1 MLLRLH
7 GSRYV
12 DALPDTDQQLENA
25 IVAGLSPRTPKLMPD
40 ILMKFGQMR
49 INCLQTTINPYKPL

>member
-25 IVAGLSPRTPKLMPD
+25 IVAGLSPRTPKLMPEYARYLD
-40 ILMKFGQMR
+40 EIWSDAYKLL
-49 INCLQTTINPYKPL
+49 INHY

>member
-25 IVAGLSPRTPKLMPD
+25 IVAGLTEIDARYLDVSINGDPPKWLG
-40 ILMKFGQMR
+40 L
-49 INCLQTTINPYKPL
+49 

>member
-49 INCLQTTINPYKPL
+49 INYL